1 MVTPF
6 ELSHLH
12 LTDYWMIQCS
22 PVLVNTRKLRA
33 FHHFPLD
40 AGCTSLRAFAGCS
53 VLPLLSTVA
62 RAFKEGNTYTSGIT
76 FSSKWHTVPDLYGPL
91 SKKQFSRTVNGRE
104 RVTFSHS
111 RHYLW

>member
-22 PVLVNTRKLRA
+22 PVLVNARKLRA

-40 AGCTSLRAFAGCS
+40 AGRTSLRAFARCS

-62 RAFKEGNTYTSGIT
+62 RAFKEGNTYYEWVLLSPVKGLA
-76 FSSKWHTVPDLYGPL
+76 VP
-91 SKKQFSRTVNGRE
+91 
-104 RVTFSHS
+104 
-111 RHYLW
+111 